1 VTPAGHGTG
10 NAAAMTVALFCRT
23 VVVAG
28 WLLAL
33 GWAGA
38 REPAAVVSAVALLA
52 LWAASLMRDGSRARL
67 RGSTGA

>member
-1 VTPAGHGTG
+1 MAPAGHRTG
-10 NAAAMTVALFCRT
+10 NAADMTVTLLCRT

-38 REPAAVVSAVALLA
+38 REPAAVVSAIALIA
-52 LWAASLMRDGSRARL
+52 LWAASLVRDGGRARL